1 MSNWQVYKQ
10 DDLTPRMASEESFTF
25 DDESNIAQ
33 FFVLVELL
41 KVAAFAFVSML
52 ALDANIRSPEIITQ
66 IASTWKELSHFSH
79 EFSYTSKSSGMVL
92 TKKLLTIIYTIWG

>member
-10 DDLTPRMASEESFTF
+10 DDLTPRMASDESFTF

-52 ALDANIRSPEIITQ
+52 ALDANIRSPE
-66 IASTWKELSHFSH
+66 TWKELSHLSH